1 MKLFVAGITYR
12 TTEDDLRRMFEKY
25 GNVTEASLA
34 TDRETGKSRGFGFVT
49 MPDRKQ
55 ADMAIETMNDAELDG
70 RRLKVNE
77 ARPKADR
84 GAGRR
89 EERQGRRG

>member
-34 TDRETGKSRGFGFVT
+34 TDRETGKSKGFGFIT
-49 MPDRKQ
+49 MPISTQ
-55 ADMAIETMNDAELDG
+55 AEMAIRALHGSTVDG
-70 RRLKVNE
+70 RTLNVEPSLNQNDSRSRT
-77 ARPKADR
+77 ARR
-84 GAGRR
+84 
-89 EERQGRRG
+89 